1 MKYGTIKKHGWRLA
15 SVLAAAMLFAA
26 CNDEKS
32 NSSETP
38 PTTENNVVTE
48 PETGN
53 PVTSDT
59 GSGNTVISPP
69 ATSTT
74 GRTSGRTGKA
84 TVGTETVSRT
94 DKMAAD
100 KTGYYNYAEVSPS
113 FKNGQRGIENYVN
126 NHIEYPQEAIDNNIE
141 GTVNVRFGIDEN
153 GNVSNVTT
161 LGNKIGYG
169 LEEEAVRVIK
179 DMSKWTPG
187 MVKGKNVKTWMVL
200 PITYKI
206 DGL

>member
-1 MKYGTIKKHGWRLA
+1 MKYGIIKKHGWRLA
-15 SVLAAAMLFAA
+15 SVLAAAMLFTA

-32 NSSETP
+32 NSGDKPS
-38 PTTENNVVTE
+38 TEVINE

-53 PVTSDT
+53 PVTTDT
-59 GSGNTVISPP
+59 AGSGSTVTSPP

-84 TVGTETVSRT
+84 SVGTEAVSRT
-94 DKMAAD
+94 DKMSAD
-100 KTGYYNYAEVSPS
+100 NTGFYNYAEVSPAY
-113 FKNGQRGIENYVN
+113 KNGQRGIENYVN
-126 NHIEYPQEAIDNNIE
+126 NHIEYPQEAIDNSIE
-141 GTVNVRFGIDEN
+141 GTVKVRFGIDEN

-169 LEEEAVRVIK
+169 LEDEAVRVIK